1 MYASLV
7 DLIIRMGLKNISST
21 IKALLPNDYDVEM
34 EQKKKRGAERVGLT
48 LFRAAVQFL
57 Y

>member
-34 EQKKKRGAERVGLT
+34 EQKKKRGG
-48 LFRAAVQFL
+48 
-57 Y
+57 